1 MKDAMVAGN
10 HDQVAEFASETAKI
24 FKGLPAGKLGTGEQG
39 WYGHAVEMLSAIAGN
54 TEIEKQRMHFIKLN
68 QALVPLGKG
77 LKGLERTIYVQHCP
91 MANNNQG
98 ALWLS
103 VDKEIRNPYF
113 GEAMP
118 DCGSITDSIK

>member
-1 MKDAMVAGN
+1 MKDIRGCN
-10 HDQVAEFASETAKI
+10 
-24 FKGLPAGKLGTGEQG
+24 L
-39 WYGHAVEMLSAIAGN
+39 
-54 TEIEKQRMHFIKLN
+54 R
-68 QALVPLGKG
+68 KG
-77 LKGLERTIYVQHCP
+77 LKGVERTIYVQHCP

-118 DCGSITDSIK
+118 DCGSITDSIY